1 MPQRPTRCRRS
12 TCARAL
18 IRSSGTAGAASRP
31 LSRMLGSGSDHAR
44 RYLPDAL
51 IRSAAFS
58 AIMMMGMLVLAHT
71 SAGMTEPSTTR
82 NPSTP

>member
-1 MPQRPTRCRRS
+1 VPQRPTRFRRS
-12 TCARAL
+12 TFAKAR
-18 IRSSGTAGAASRP
+18 IRSSGTTGGALRP
-31 LSRMLGSGSDHAR
+31 LSRMLGAGSDHAR
-44 RYLPDAL
+44 RYRPDAL

-71 SAGMTEPSTTR
+71 SVGITEPSTTR